1 MGSRCNS
8 YVGDVTAGKED
19 GGGENGT
26 FNQMLVEL
34 ELNDIAYHVY
44 TDYAEVKRDWDSR
57 MTGEWNSVTYLH
69 WQMLRTQM
77 LRGHR

>member
-1 MGSRCNS
+1 M
-8 YVGDVTAGKED
+8 TAGKED

-44 TDYAEVKRDWDSR
+44 TDYAEVKRDWDSGELNDWR
-57 MTGEWNSVTYLH
+57 MEQCHLSALADVADTDVT
-69 WQMLRTQM
+69 WAQ
-77 LRGHR
+77 